1 MGEYTKKMEEAN
13 ASLFRNAQSAWNI
26 LDMVEQTTTIK
37 NVKEVLHAGINE
49 VREAYRSKVLTHT
62 QVQQGARQAL
72 RRAMNEGIAHELRQV
87 GDDLQITTVLQEDVT
102 GTVLAV
108 GYPDGGISY
117 YPTENKD
124 RSRRYAGE

>member
-13 ASLFRNAQSAWNI
+13 ASLFRNAQSAWNV
-26 LDMVEQTTTIK
+26 LDMVEQTVTIK
-37 NVKEVLHAGINE
+37 SVKEVLQAGIEE
-49 VREAYRSKVLTHT
+49 VKEAYRSKVLTHV